1 MNKNIRNTYFNES
14 LVAVFLL
21 GAGWVFAASAAA
33 DVPRFLDPPFIATDV
48 YATAMVTAD
57 FNADGI
63 PDVGSIESSR
73 YENQIGVTL
82 GNGDGTFQPTRVY
95 NVGQGPSDIKTA
107 DLNGDGIPDL
117 VVPLQGF
124 GTPQHQ

>member
-1 MNKNIRNTYFNES
+1 MNKNIRSTFFNES
-14 LVAVFLL
+14 LLAAFLL
-21 GAGWVFAASAAA
+21 SAGGMLASSASG
-33 DVPRFLDPPFIATDV
+33 DVPRFLDPPFIATGVD
-48 YATAMVTAD
+48 ATAMMTTD

-95 NVGQGPSDIKTA
+95 KVGQGPSDMKTA
-107 DLNGDGIPDL
+107 D
-117 VVPLQGF
+117 
-124 GTPQHQ
+124 